1 MLPNTAILV
10 DAVLNAE
17 LDYQHMS
24 GVPSRWSLA
33 DWDRRL
39 H

>member
-1 MLPNTAILV
+1 MSSVAILV

-17 LDYQHMS
+17 LEYQAMC
-24 GVPSRWSLA
+24 GMPSRWSLA
-33 DWDRRL
+33 DRDRRL